1 MNPMLIL
8 QLKPAWEQFK
18 GSHPKLLNF
27 IKAASKDSFLD
38 KGSLI
43 ENSVSWFLVIR
54 NQLTPVFYLY
64 RSSRNSHCSLLS
76 PCSKR
81 NCSMG
86 QTLLLSLEDF
96 TRGID
101 SS

>member
-18 GSHPKLLNF
+18 GKLLNF

-43 ENSVSWFLVIR
+43 EISVTNSAGKTIASNIRVKEDDLAFLSALKDV
-54 NQLTPVFYLY
+54 
-64 RSSRNSHCSLLS
+64 
-76 PCSKR
+76 
-81 NCSMG
+81 
-86 QTLLLSLEDF
+86 LED
-96 TRGID
+96 TQV
-101 SS
+101 

>member
-18 GSHPKLLNF
+18 GSHPKLNF

-43 ENSVSWFLVIR
+43 EISVTNSAGKTIASNIRVKEDDLAFLSALKDV
-54 NQLTPVFYLY
+54 
-64 RSSRNSHCSLLS
+64 
-76 PCSKR
+76 
-81 NCSMG
+81 
-86 QTLLLSLEDF
+86 LED
-96 TRGID
+96 TQV
-101 SS
+101 

>member
-1 MNPMLIL
+1 MLIL

-43 ENSVSWFLVIR
+43 EISVTNSAGKTIASNIRVKEDDLAFLSALKDVLEGR
-54 NQLTPVFYLY
+54 RPGLPFALKDV
-64 RSSRNSHCSLLS
+64 
-76 PCSKR
+76 
-81 NCSMG
+81 
-86 QTLLLSLEDF
+86 LED
-96 TRGID
+96 TQV
-101 SS
+101 

>member
-43 ENSVSWFLVIR
+43 EISVTNSAGKTIASNIRVKEDDLAFLSALKDV
-54 NQLTPVFYLY
+54 
-64 RSSRNSHCSLLS
+64 
-76 PCSKR
+76 
-81 NCSMG
+81 
-86 QTLLLSLEDF
+86 LED
-96 TRGID
+96 TQI
-101 SS
+101 

>member
-1 MNPMLIL
+1 MSHENIRQRGETNMNPMLIL

-43 ENSVSWFLVIR
+43 EISVTNSAGKTIASNIRVKEDDLAFLSALKDV
-54 NQLTPVFYLY
+54 
-64 RSSRNSHCSLLS
+64 
-76 PCSKR
+76 
-81 NCSMG
+81 
-86 QTLLLSLEDF
+86 LED
-96 TRGID
+96 TQV
-101 SS
+101 